1 MHRITVL
8 IMVLGL
14 TASLFAAAPS
24 AIKKAQVRYDRGT
37 PVMVTGLQVPLKAD
51 AATVEK
57 FVKNEF
63 FPAFKLGKDISLVPF
78 RTVTIDGTAIFK
90 YGHAYKGW
98 PVEGAYTTVSVKNGK
113 AYRVNNGLGAI
124 DLDLSNLVSPDKAVR
139 AAMAK
144 RFAKQPAALP
154 KHLAEKVII
163 NIGGAYLPAYRF
175 SFMPS
180 SLADNRYYYV
190 NAKTGAFIKMHDRV
204 MYADDDTLLSDDP
217 MTALDLAKVFTKNP
231 ISTPDLVEV
240 ELPWVAPADDADL
253 AAEARGFLT
262 AKKDSS
268 DIRKIKAFN
277 CPNKDEKLNLEP
289 IVGYAIM
296 LPICTPT
303 QLANKVSNG
312 SFIYD
317 DCKGD
322 QTFVEANMRE
332 DKIDKCAEIS
342 MYYHASKIYQY
353 IRQLDTGF
361 EYLSGNKADAPL
373 NVIGNFQMVDM
384 NDLGAIIGGTAKLA
398 AMDNAFF
405 SPDNPMI
412 AQFFETYG
420 IKGDLLVFGQGSFAD
435 FGLDGDVV
443 YHEFG
448 HATVY
453 TTGLDSGAFLD
464 KYGMNGEPGAL
475 HEGFGDTFSFIISD
489 DPCTGEYASDGIVKW
504 ANSQGGFVEMDKYDD
519 GEKEYWCMRYAE
531 HEYKVI
537 EDWEGEVHW
546 DGQPHLAANWAIYKL
561 AQKDQIGGTTLEEQ
575 KAAFTKLLLKTL
587 YALGTSIATH
597 ELWADTLLSEID
609 NDDAYKTH
617 KAHIEQILTDF
628 NYFTEIRARDGSK
641 TIERLFQDAA
651 VDPEGGS
658 SPLGGGGTSIQIT
671 EGEEQI
677 PIAPGYLQ
685 IYYTVPEDFEF
696 SALRVTATVAA
707 SGGSDPMGGTSEP
720 DLHVWARKTDPIE
733 YTIESSSSSVV
744 LVSAKYDADIEKDTA
759 KNGWYLTGVEP
770 GEKYYLQFVNFGFGG
785 ATVTSIAIAGENY
798 VPATDEDVIGAD
810 EDTIAATDEEEV
822 DTVVVPDTGTVT
834 KKDDGCGCS
843 LVF

>member
-1 MHRITVL
+1 MRRTIVFILIT
-8 IMVLGL
+8 GL
-14 TASLFAAAPS
+14 TALLFAAAPS
-24 AIKKAQVRYDRGT
+24 ALKKAQVRYDKGI
-37 PVMVTGLQVPLKAD
+37 PVMVTGLQVPLKAN

-63 FPAFKLGKDISLVPF
+63 FPAFKLGKDITLLPF
-78 RTVTIDGTAIFK
+78 HQAAIDGTTIFK
-90 YGHAYKGW
+90 YRHAYKGW
-98 PVEGAYTTVSVKNGK
+98 PVEGTFTTVSVKNGK
-113 AYRVNNGLGAI
+113 AYRVNNGLGLI

-139 AAMAK
+139 AAMMK

-154 KHLAEKVII
+154 KHLAEKVIMHV
-163 NIGGAYLPAYRF
+163 GGIYLPAYRI
-175 SFMPS
+175 SFAPM

-190 NAKTGAFIKMHDRV
+190 NAKSGKFIKMHDRV
-204 MYADDDTLLSDDP
+204 MYADDDALLSDEP
-217 MTALDLAKVFTKNP
+217 VTALDLAKVYTKNP
-231 ISTPDLVEV
+231 ITTPDLVEV
-240 ELPWVAPADDADL
+240 TLPWVADADDADL
-253 AAEARGFLT
+253 TEAERGFLT
-262 AKKDSS
+262 TKKDSN
-268 DIRKIKAFN
+268 DIRKIKSFN
-277 CPNKDEKLNLEP
+277 CPDKGEKLNLEP
-289 IVGYAIM
+289 IIGYAIM
-296 LPICTPT
+296 LPICTPI

-317 DCKGD
+317 DCEGGKEY
-322 QTFVEANMRE
+322 VAANMAE

-353 IRQLDTGF
+353 VRQLDTGF
-361 EYLSGNKADAPL
+361 EYLSGNKVDAPL
-373 NVIGNFQMVDM
+373 NVIGNFQMVNM

-405 SPDNPMI
+405 SPDNPMV

-420 IKGDLLVFGQGSFAD
+420 IKGDLLVFGQGTKAD
-435 FGLDGDVV
+435 FGYDGDVV

-453 TTGLDSGAFLD
+453 TTGLDSGGTLD
-464 KYGMNGEPGAL
+464 KYGMNGESGAL

-489 DPCTGEYASDGIVKW
+489 DPCTGEYASAGIV
-504 ANSQGGFVEMDKYDD
+504 AMNPLYAAQMDKYVV
-519 GEKEYWCMRYAE
+519 GEEEYWCMRYAE

-561 AQKDQIGGTTLEEQ
+561 TQEKNIGATAEAQKDN
-575 KAAFTKLLLKTL
+575 FTKLLMKAL
-587 YALGTSIATH
+587 YALGTSMGTH
-597 ELWADTLLSEID
+597 KLWAETLLSEVE
-609 NDDAYKTH
+609 NDDAYKGI
-617 KAHIEQILTDF
+617 KSDIEQILTDF

-641 TIERLFQDAA
+641 TIPRLFQDAA
-651 VDPEGGS
+651 IDPEAQS
-658 SPLGGGGTSIQIT
+658 SPLGGGGTAIQIT
-671 EGEEQI
+671 QGEEQI
-677 PIAPGYLQ
+677 SIAPGYLQ

-696 SALRVTATVAA
+696 SALRVTATVTA
-707 SGGSDPMGGTSEP
+707 SSGSSPMGGGGTP
-720 DLHVWARKTDPIE
+720 DFHVWARKTDPIE
-733 YTIESSSSSVV
+733 YTVESESSSAI
-744 LVSAKYDADIEKDTA
+744 LVSAVYDADIEKDTT
-759 KNGWYLTGVEP
+759 KNAWYLTGVKP

-785 ATVTSIAIAGENY
+785 ATLTNIAINGENY